1 MVDSVE
7 YEIIGLLQRRQK
19 EYGNSLEVA
28 AELVTTWM
36 GDRVDGVLDASD
48 IAMVM
53 VLVKAARMSAGL
65 FKPDNYH
72 DMAGYAVL
80 AAAAASKQTPDE

>member
-7 YEIIGLLQRRQK
+7 YEIIGLLQQRQK

-28 AELVTTWM
+28 AELITTWM
-36 GDRVDGVLDASD
+36 GDRIDGVFDSSD
-48 IAMVM
+48 IAMMM
-53 VLVKAARMSAGL
+53 VLVKAARMSAGQ
-65 FKPDNYH
+65 FKPDNFF

-80 AAAAASKQTPDE
+80 AAAEAAKQKPDK